1 MGDGGYFM
9 YTTRDIYAGE
19 ELVNAYCDEKCDNLK
34 MVWTY
39 GIYLE
44 NNPNHVY
51 AMAKL
56 PACRDEDL
64 RREVLKRLEETSAS
78 HVAIP
83 DKTAPRC
90 KGNLTHIEMTQCS
103 LARLAWEACGCRW
116 EGRTCPADVIKE
128 RK

>member
-1 MGDGGYFM
+1 MGMNSITRAFTFGDDQILVPYADMLNTGTSHTINVRWGYYDGGYFM

-44 NNPNHVY
+44 NNSNHVY
-51 AMAKL
+51 AMANL

-64 RREVLKRLEETSAS
+64 RREVLKRL
-78 HVAIP
+78 
-83 DKTAPRC
+83 
-90 KGNLTHIEMTQCS
+90 
-103 LARLAWEACGCRW
+103 
-116 EGRTCPADVIKE
+116 
-128 RK
+128 